1 MTRYLIAAGLV
12 SLAAAIFGA
21 VGLVEPL
28 RLGWTAPAPAWV
40 KLCLAM
46 LLALPVLWLLAFRQ
60 KLQSRWVLTDESPVA
75 MYAHVEVEHGS
86 ESTGY
91 YVCLRAAPDA
101 PVLHRI
107 AVQRPHGSL
116 DPLRMPHAAQVFID
130 SRSGKPLVVE
140 VAGHRLWSLVA

>member
-1 MTRYLIAAGLV
+1 MTRYVIAAGLI

-28 RLGWTAPAPAWV
+28 RLGWTAPAPSWV

-46 LLALPVLWLLAFRQ
+46 LIALPVLWLLAFRHQ
-60 KLQSRWVLTDESPVA
+60 LQSGWALTDESPVP
-75 MYAHVEVEHGS
+75 MYAHLEVEEGS
-86 ESTGY
+86 QSTAY
-91 YVCLRAAPDA
+91 YACLRAAPDTL
-101 PVLHRI
+101 VLHRV

-116 DPLRMPHAAQVFID
+116 DPLRIPHAAQVFID